1 MPTYQSGRERQEI
14 PFRSGGFQYIK
25 RIYPHSIENNGKLVH
40 KGYIHVTLGILDN
53 LGGFG
58 YLDTRRTVQ
67 PRLNDQLIDFRY
79 RFQSFGIAA
88 GNDLHGIYQ
97 GMYLIT
103 RIDSFRWVSNL
114 KVLSYSQPWNLL
126 QDRDAILFRTSRIYG
141 RFVYYIIASFK
152 DFAYRAGRTQQRG

>member
-1 MPTYQSGRERQEI
+1 MHQIVRIYPYTMPTYQSGRERQEI
-14 PFRSGGFQYIK
+14 PFCSGGFQDIK

-88 GNDLHGIYQ
+88 RNDLHGIYQ

-103 RIDSFRWVSNL
+103 RIDSFR
-114 KVLSYSQPWNLL
+114 
-126 QDRDAILFRTSRIYG
+126 
-141 RFVYYIIASFK
+141 
-152 DFAYRAGRTQQRG
+152 

>member
-1 MPTYQSGRERQEI
+1 MHQIVRIYPYTMPTYQSGRERQKFLL
-14 PFRSGGFQYIK
+14 FRRLSRHK

-67 PRLNDQLIDFRY
+67 PRLNDQLIDVRY

-103 RIDSFRWVSNL
+103 RIDSFR
-114 KVLSYSQPWNLL
+114 
-126 QDRDAILFRTSRIYG
+126 
-141 RFVYYIIASFK
+141 
-152 DFAYRAGRTQQRG
+152 

>member
-14 PFRSGGFQYIK
+14 PFRSGGFQDIK

-40 KGYIHVTLGILDN
+40 KGYIHITLGILDN

-58 YLDTRRTVQ
+58 YLDTRRTVH

-88 GNDLHGIYQ
+88 ETIFTVFTKVCTLSPGLIRSGEYPTLKSSPTLNPETSSKI
-97 GMYLIT
+97 GMQSSSVHPGYT
-103 RIDSFRWVSNL
+103 
-114 KVLSYSQPWNLL
+114 
-126 QDRDAILFRTSRIYG
+126 
-141 RFVYYIIASFK
+141 
-152 DFAYRAGRTQQRG
+152 